1 MDLTGIAS
9 AEAAAGGPTLEALTQ
24 ALLMCDAWFFSI
36 KSWCQRLGEFLLYL
50 KMVGLKFDV
59 FTILIRWLVDDLA

>member
-1 MDLTGIAS
+1 MRRLG
-9 AEAAAGGPTLEALTQ
+9 
-24 ALLMCDAWFFSI
+24 FSI
-36 KSWCQRLGEFLLYL
+36 KSWCERLGEFLLYL